1 MRNRD
6 ANPQRGAPRLAPVD
20 TGKDPV
26 FAPEQGEVAR
36 QSILDYWRIA
46 RRYKWSILAIAVVAG
61 VVGTL
66 NALSEPSI
74 YRATARLWIKY
85 NQPNV
90 SAVQMFEAAPMH
102 WLFFQTQSDIIKSHA
117 VAERVVARLDLKAP
131 GPGAQGEGEGAGFKR
146 PFSLAHYVNALSE
159 EFKSW
164 LPEELSPA
172 RRDPLTPEE
181 RHAGFVDGILSGVS
195 VWGGTESEVL
205 EIAYASADPRLAAR
219 LANAFAEMYI
229 EYDLESRTSNVQEAT
244 SWLGRR
250 IEELREKASVSED
263 ALRTFKAREGMV
275 DTAKR
280 EQIISAKL
288 GTLTAELIKA
298 QSRRNEAEA
307 RYAQVKTFLDGN
319 ANYDSVASE
328 IDSVILLEAHREMVK
343 REQRVVELS
352 ERYGPKH
359 PKMIAAKNELLE
371 AERRLEREA
380 AKAVDGVRKELEL
393 ARSQE
398 RQFRGMIDEQQRQM
412 QEVSGKAFELE
423 QLEREV
429 EANRQLYETFLSRFK
444 EADVADEYDVPNARI
459 IDRAMVP
466 TTPFKPNRKR
476 MVLVSVLIGIA
487 IGTLVAFLREHLSN
501 TFKTKEDVEE
511 RLKLP
516 VIGVLP
522 RIKSGLSGKSR
533 VERWVLEDSRSPFA
547 EVINDIRTAILF
559 SHIDTPSKVILVT
572 SAVPGEGKTT
582 LVSNLALAFSRRGRT
597 LLIDADLRK
606 GRFQQI
612 TEMKGHPGLT
622 DMLSGAC
629 SPKEAIVQDPQAEN
643 LFVLMTGTA
652 PPNPL
657 EILSSKRFSED
668 LAKLRSNFDYII
680 IDGTPL
686 LPVSDS
692 VVLAR
697 LADATILTIK
707 TDDTTSDF
715 AVDALK
721 RLRAARVDPIG
732 VVMQQVDVRRMR
744 SYGRRYMGAY
754 SPYYGYRA
762 QGNG

>member
-1 MRNRD
+1 MRNRE
-6 ANPQRGAPRLAPVD
+6 ASPPRGTPMLTPVESAKD
-20 TGKDPV
+20 TV
-26 FAPEQGEVAR
+26 FVPEKGESSR
-36 QSILDYWRIA
+36 QSIFDYWRIV
-46 RRYKWSILAIAVVAG
+46 RRYKWSILAFAIVAG
-61 VVGTL
+61 VIGTL
-66 NALSEPSI
+66 NALSVPSV

-85 NQPNV
+85 NQPNI
-90 SAVQMFEAAPMH
+90 SAVQLFEATPMH

-117 VAERVVARLDLKAP
+117 VAERVVSRLGLQEP
-131 GPGAQGEGEGAGFKR
+131 SRQGAQGEDGNQYRK
-146 PFSLAHYVNALSE
+146 PFSITSFVNSFGA

-164 LPEELSPA
+164 LPEELRPVKPK
-172 RRDPLTPEE
+172 PLTAQE
-181 RHAGFVDGILSGVS
+181 RHAAFVEGVLAGVS
-195 VWGGTESEVL
+195 VAGGTESEVL
-205 EIAYASADPRLAAR
+205 EIRYASGDPRQAAR
-219 LANAFAEMYI
+219 LANAFAETYI

-244 SWLGRR
+244 FWLGRR
-250 IEELREKASVSED
+250 IEELRKKAGDSED
-263 ALRTFKAREGMV
+263 ALRAFKAREGMV

-298 QSRRNEAEA
+298 QSRRSEAEA
-307 RYAQVKTFLDGN
+307 RYAQVKTFLEGN

-328 IDSVILLEAHREMVK
+328 IDSVIVLEAHREMVK
-343 REQRVVELS
+343 RAQRVTELS
-352 ERYGPKH
+352 ERYGHKH
-359 PKMIAAKNELLE
+359 PKMIAAKAELAE
-371 AERRLEREA
+371 ADRRLEHETG
-380 AKAVDGVRKELEL
+380 KAIDGVRKQLEL
-393 ARSQE
+393 ARAQE
-398 RQFRGMIDEQQRQM
+398 RQFRVMIDEQQRQM
-412 QEVSGKAFELE
+412 QEVSGKAFQLE

-444 EADVADEYDVPNARI
+444 EADVADEYDVPNARV

-466 TTPFKPNRKR
+466 STPFMPNRKR
-476 MVLVSVLIGIA
+476 MVFVSILIGIA

-522 RIKSGLSGKSR
+522 RIKSGLSVKSR
-533 VERWVLEDSRSPFA
+533 VERWVLEDPRSPFA

-606 GRFQQI
+606 GRLQQI
-612 TEMKGHPGLT
+612 TDMTGHPGLT
-622 DMLSGAC
+622 DMLSGGC
-629 SPKEAIVQDPQAEN
+629 SPKQAIVQDSQAEN
-643 LFVLMTGTA
+643 LFVLMTGTP

-657 EILSSKRFSED
+657 EILSSKRFSDD
-668 LAKLRSNFDYII
+668 LTRLRNSFDYII

-697 LADATILTIK
+697 LSDATILTIK
-707 TDDTTSDF
+707 SDDTTSDV
-715 AVDALK
+715 AIDALK
-721 RLRAARVDPIG
+721 RLQAARIEPVG

-744 SYGRRYMGAY
+744 SYGRRYAGSY
-754 SPYYGYRA
+754 SPYYGYRTKVKA
-762 QGNG
+762 